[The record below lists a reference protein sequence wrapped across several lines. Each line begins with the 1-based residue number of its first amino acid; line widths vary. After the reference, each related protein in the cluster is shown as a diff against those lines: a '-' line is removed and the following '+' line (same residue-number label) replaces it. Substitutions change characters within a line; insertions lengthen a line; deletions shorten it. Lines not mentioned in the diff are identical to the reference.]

1 MHYLRKKNIQEEM
14 MKVKGGDFIRWY
26 KLLTNGE
33 KEEFEKQFE
42 KLQESENIPPRSTTS
57 R

>member
-1 MHYLRKKNIQEEM
+1 M
-14 MKVKGGDFIRWY
+14 MEVNGGEFNQWY
-26 KLLTNGE
+26 KSLTNEE

-42 KLQESENIPPRSTTS
+42 KLQESENITPRSTTS

>member
-1 MHYLRKKNIQEEM
+1 
-14 MKVKGGDFIRWY
+14 VKGGDFIRWY

-33 KEEFEKQFE
+33 KEEHKKQFE

>member
-1 MHYLRKKNIQEEM
+1 